1 MPPLPP
7 KKGDSSKRAQQ
18 TKSRDI
24 SDLKPDPKQDLTTQV
39 ANDIPTNSTS
49 SISSP
54 TSQPDPRP
62 KPFSNSERPKSY
74 HVQDPVAVPDPAE
87 ALQLEKLQK
96 QKLLEQYQQL
106 LEQHQPPPSPQAAQE
121 DKSKLLVPEP
131 VVIVQP
137 SSGMTLVMAAMGGK
151 H

>member
-54 TSQPDPRP
+54 TSHPDPRP
-62 KPFSNSERPKSY
+62 KAFSNSDRPKSY
-74 HVQDPVAVPDPAE
+74 HAQDSVEVPDPAE
-87 ALQLEKLQK
+87 ALQQEKLQK

-106 LEQHQPPPSPQAAQE
+106 LEQHQPPPPQVTQE
-121 DKSKLLVPEP
+121 EKSRLLVPEP

-137 SSGMTLVMAAMGGK
+137 SSGMSLVMAPMGGK
-151 H
+151 N